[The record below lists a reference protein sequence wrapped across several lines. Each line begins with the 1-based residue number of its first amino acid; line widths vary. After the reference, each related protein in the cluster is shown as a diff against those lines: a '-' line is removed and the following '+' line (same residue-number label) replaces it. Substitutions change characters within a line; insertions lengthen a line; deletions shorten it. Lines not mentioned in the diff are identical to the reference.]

1 MKNKVQK
8 FGKFLS
14 GMVMPNIG
22 ALIAF
27 GFLAALFIDTGWIPN
42 EKLNS
47 MVSPMLTY
55 LIPILIAST
64 GGKMVG
70 GDRGRVVGAIAVI
83 GAIMSDT
90 SITMLMAAMIMG
102 PLAGFCVK
110 KFDQLMDGHMRPD
123 LNVDQQ
129 LSAGIIGMLLA
140 ILGMWCRSGDEWH
153 SDYSGS
159 WCQYSGK
166 SQPASAGYN
175 LY

>member
-64 GGKMVG
+64 GGKN
-70 GDRGRVVGAIAVI
+70 GRRRQR
-83 GAIMSDT
+83 S
-90 SITMLMAAMIMG
+90 
-102 PLAGFCVK
+102 
-110 KFDQLMDGHMRPD
+110 
-123 LNVDQQ
+123 
-129 LSAGIIGMLLA
+129 
-140 ILGMWCRSGDEWH
+140 CRRCYRSYRC
-153 SDYSGS
+153 DYE
-159 WCQYSGK
+159 
-166 SQPASAGYN
+166 
-175 LY
+175 

>member
-1 MKNKVQK
+1 MKNKVQQ

-55 LIPILIAST
+55 LIPMLIAST

-90 SITMLMAAMIMG
+90 SITMLRAA
-102 PLAGFCVK
+102 LARRSLVAGSSIHAHRF
-110 KFDQLMDGHMRPD
+110 
-123 LNVDQQ
+123 
-129 LSAGIIGMLLA
+129 LSLL
-140 ILGMWCRSGDEWH
+140 LRLLSRVF
-153 SDYSGS
+153 Y
-159 WCQYSGK
+159 
-166 SQPASAGYN
+166 
-175 LY
+175 L

>member
-90 SITMLMAAMIMG
+90 SITSI
-102 PLAGFCVK
+102 
-110 KFDQLMDGHMRPD
+110 
-123 LNVDQQ
+123 
-129 LSAGIIGMLLA
+129 
-140 ILGMWCRSGDEWH
+140 SGCCYRNRYFFWYCITDCKNSRRKEQ
-153 SDYSGS
+153 SGR
-159 WCQYSGK
+159 GT
-166 SQPASAGYN
+166 G
-175 LY
+175 